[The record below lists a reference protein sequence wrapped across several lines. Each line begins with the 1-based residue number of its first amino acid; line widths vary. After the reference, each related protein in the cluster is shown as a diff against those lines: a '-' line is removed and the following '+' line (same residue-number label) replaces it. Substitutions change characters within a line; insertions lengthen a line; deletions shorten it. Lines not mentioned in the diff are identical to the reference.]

1 MSKYSDFWFDNRK
14 TTLVDDVL
22 SIDDDKP
29 VKKGKDLISL
39 AGHKRAISNFV
50 RIVSGQNIPVKF
62 MSRGDSYTDGKSV
75 TIGSNINEKNF
86 DHVVGLA
93 LHEGSHIAFSD
104 FNAFSDARHLTKV
117 RNFDMTHDRRE
128 FFRGM
133 INYIEDRRVDSLVF
147 KSSPGYKG
155 YYHSLYEKYFNGKK
169 VAKGLGSTMYRELDF
184 ESYMFRI
191 INFTNGGTELNAL
204 PRLADIYRLIDM
216 KNILRLKSTDD
227 VIELAKSVSEIIF
240 GLVDISNGE
249 GDNQNQNQN
258 GQEEENTDSD
268 GTPSDDDNNND
279 SDGEESDE
287 DGSQTSAPTPS
298 DSENSEENSDE
309 SEGEELSERQEKQIK
324 KMFDDQK
331 EMLDGRT
338 KKTKLT
344 KKDEGVVSALSNS
357 NTEMVDTGSTEIGI
371 VKTVVIPSLT
381 AELINSKAFPFF
393 RSLDS
398 DSYEYR
404 NSWGSGK
411 QMVDAIANG
420 FRLGA
425 ILGKKLKVRGEE
437 KDLIFTRQNTG
448 KINKRLI
455 SELGFGNNS
464 VFSQIQKE
472 SFNKANLHISID
484 GSGSMQ
490 GEKFQ
495 KAITSAV
502 AMCKAADMA
511 GNIHVVVDVRYT
523 FNDNPV
529 VLVIYNSKK
538 DKLTK
543 IKTLWN
549 TLRVSGTTPE
559 SLCYEAIMK
568 KFLGCVNGEDNYFIN
583 YSDGAP
589 WFSTG
594 SRYTRE
600 VYYGGERAV
609 KHARKMVKMMK
620 NNGMKIMSYFISGGY
635 MSDTEKDTFTQMYGK
650 DASFIDPTNMMNV
663 ARSMNQKFLEK

>member
-29 VKKGKDLISL
+29 VKKGKDLIGL

-50 RIVSGQNIPVKF
+50 RIVSGQNIPVNF
-62 MSRGDSYTDGKSV
+62 MTRGDSYTDGKSV

-93 LHEGSHIAFSD
+93 LHEGSHIAYSD
-104 FNAFSDARHLTKV
+104 FNAFRDARQLTKV
-117 RNFDMTHDRRE
+117 RNFDMTSERSE

-227 VIELAKSVSEIIF
+227 AIELAKSVSEIIF
-240 GLVDISNGE
+240 GLVDESEGKGE
-249 GDNQNQNQN
+249 GQNQNQN
-258 GQEEENTDSD
+258 GQDEENTDSE
-268 GTPSDDDNNND
+268 GSPSEDNND
-279 SDGEESDE
+279 SSSDGEESSD
-287 DGSQTSAPTPS
+287 DGSQTSDS
-298 DSENSEENSDE
+298 DEE

-324 KMFDDQK
+324 KMFEDQK
-331 EMLDGRT
+331 EMLDGKT

-344 KKDEGVVSALSNS
+344 KKDQSVVSALSNS
-357 NTEMVDTGSTEIGI
+357 NTEMVDTGNTEIGS

-381 AELINSKAFPFF
+381 AELIESKAFPFF

-398 DSYEYR
+398 NSYEYTAA
-404 NSWGSGK
+404 WGGGK
-411 QMVDAIANG
+411 HMVDAIANG

-455 SELGFGNNS
+455 SELGFGNDS

-484 GSGSMQ
+484 GSGSMN

-523 FNDNPV
+523 FNENPV
-529 VLVIYNSKK
+529 VVVVYNSKK

-543 IKTLWN
+543 IKSLWK

-583 YSDGAP
+583 YSDGSP
-589 WFSTG
+589 WFSVG
-594 SRYTRE
+594 SSRHDRD
-600 VYYGGERAV
+600 VYYGGERAIR
-609 KHARKMVKMMK
+609 HTRKMVKMMK

-635 MSDTEKDTFTQMYGK
+635 MSDSEKDTFNRMYGK

-663 ARSMNQKFLEK
+663 AKSMNKKFLEK

>member
-14 TTLVDDVL
+14 TTLVDDIL
-22 SIDDDKP
+22 STDDDKP
-29 VKKGKDLISL
+29 VKKGKDLIGL

-50 RIVSGQNIPVKF
+50 RIVSGQNIPVNF
-62 MSRGDSYTDGKSV
+62 MTRGDSYTDGKSV

-93 LHEGSHIAFSD
+93 LHEGSHIAYSD
-104 FNAFSDARHLTKV
+104 FNAFRDARQLTKV
-117 RNFDMTHDRRE
+117 RNFDMTSERSE

-227 VIELAKSVSEIIF
+227 AIELAKSVSEIIF
-240 GLVDISNGE
+240 GLVDESEGKGE
-249 GDNQNQNQN
+249 GQNQNQN
-258 GQEEENTDSD
+258 GQDEENTDSE
-268 GTPSDDDNNND
+268 GSPSEDNND
-279 SDGEESDE
+279 SSSDGEESSD
-287 DGSQTSAPTPS
+287 DGSQTSDSAPS
-298 DSENSEENSDE
+298 NSDEESEE
-309 SEGEELSERQEKQIK
+309 SEGEELSERQQKQIK
-324 KMFDDQK
+324 KMFEDQK
-331 EMLDGRT
+331 EMLDGKT

-344 KKDEGVVSALSNS
+344 KKDQSVVSALSNS
-357 NTEMVDTGSTEIGI
+357 NTEMVDTGNTEIGS

-381 AELINSKAFPFF
+381 AELIESKAFPFF

-398 DSYEYR
+398 NSYEYTAA
-404 NSWGSGK
+404 WGGGK
-411 QMVDAIANG
+411 QMIEAIANG

-455 SELGFGNNS
+455 SELGFGNDS

-484 GSGSMQ
+484 GSGSMN

-495 KAITSAV
+495 KAVTSAV

-529 VLVIYNSKK
+529 VVVVYNSKK

-543 IKTLWN
+543 IKSLWK

-583 YSDGAP
+583 YSDGSP
-589 WFSTG
+589 WFSAG
-594 SRYTRE
+594 SRNNKE

-609 KHARKMVKMMK
+609 RHARKMVKMMK

-635 MSDTEKDTFTQMYGK
+635 MSDSERDTFTKMYGK

-663 ARSMNQKFLEK
+663 AKSMNKKFLEK

>member
-14 TTLVDDVL
+14 TTLVDDIL
-22 SIDDDKP
+22 STDDDKP
-29 VKKGKDLISL
+29 VKKGKDLIGL

-50 RIVSGQNIPVKF
+50 RIESGQNIPVNF
-62 MSRGDSYTDGKSV
+62 MTRGDSYTDGKSV

-93 LHEGSHIAFSD
+93 LHEGSHIAYSD
-104 FNAFSDARHLTKV
+104 FNAFRDARQLTKV
-117 RNFDMTHDRRE
+117 RNFDMTSERSE

-227 VIELAKSVSEIIF
+227 AIELAKSVSEIIF
-240 GLVDISNGE
+240 GLVDESEGKGE
-249 GDNQNQNQN
+249 GQNQNQN
-258 GQEEENTDSD
+258 GQDEENTDSE
-268 GTPSDDDNNND
+268 GSPSEDNND
-279 SDGEESDE
+279 SSSDGEESSD
-287 DGSQTSAPTPS
+287 DGSQTSDSAPS
-298 DSENSEENSDE
+298 NSDEESEE
-309 SEGEELSERQEKQIK
+309 SEGEELSERQQKQIK
-324 KMFDDQK
+324 KMFEDQK
-331 EMLDGRT
+331 EMLDGKT

-344 KKDEGVVSALSNS
+344 KKDQSVVSALSNS
-357 NTEMVDTGSTEIGI
+357 NTEMVDTGNTEIGS

-381 AELINSKAFPFF
+381 AELIESKAFPFF

-398 DSYEYR
+398 NSYEYTAA
-404 NSWGSGK
+404 WGGGK
-411 QMVDAIANG
+411 QMIEAIANG

-455 SELGFGNNS
+455 SELGFGNDS

-484 GSGSMQ
+484 GSGSMN

-495 KAITSAV
+495 KAVTSAV

-529 VLVIYNSKK
+529 VVVVYNSKK

-543 IKTLWN
+543 IKSLWK

-583 YSDGAP
+583 YSDGSP
-589 WFSTG
+589 WFSAG
-594 SRYTRE
+594 SRNNKE

-609 KHARKMVKMMK
+609 RHARKMVKMMK

-635 MSDTEKDTFTQMYGK
+635 MSDSERDTFTKMYGK

-663 ARSMNQKFLEK
+663 AKSMNKKFLEK

>member
-14 TTLVDDVL
+14 TTLVDDIL
-22 SIDDDKP
+22 STDDDKP
-29 VKKGKDLISL
+29 VKKGKDLIGL

-62 MSRGDSYTDGKSV
+62 MTRGDSYTDGKSV

-93 LHEGSHIAFSD
+93 LHEGSHIAYSD
-104 FNAFSDARHLTKV
+104 FNAFRDARQLTKV
-117 RNFDMTHDRRE
+117 RNFDMTSERSE

-227 VIELAKSVSEIIF
+227 AIELAKSVSEIIF
-240 GLVDISNGE
+240 GLVDESEGKGE
-249 GDNQNQNQN
+249 GQNQNQN
-258 GQEEENTDSD
+258 GQDEENTDSE
-268 GTPSDDDNNND
+268 GSPSEDNND
-279 SDGEESDE
+279 SSSDGEESSD
-287 DGSQTSAPTPS
+287 DGSQTSDSAPS
-298 DSENSEENSDE
+298 NSDEESEE
-309 SEGEELSERQEKQIK
+309 SEGEELSERQQKQIK
-324 KMFDDQK
+324 KMFEDQK
-331 EMLDGRT
+331 EMLDGKT

-344 KKDEGVVSALSNS
+344 KKDQSVVSALSNS
-357 NTEMVDTGSTEIGI
+357 NTEMVDTGNTEIGS

-381 AELINSKAFPFF
+381 AELIESKAFPFF

-398 DSYEYR
+398 NSYEYTAA
-404 NSWGSGK
+404 WGGGK
-411 QMVDAIANG
+411 QMIEAIANG

-455 SELGFGNNS
+455 SELGFGNDS

-484 GSGSMQ
+484 GSGSMN

-523 FNDNPV
+523 FNENPV
-529 VLVIYNSKK
+529 VVVVYNSKK

-543 IKTLWN
+543 IKSLWK

-583 YSDGAP
+583 YSDGSP
-589 WFSTG
+589 WFSAG
-594 SRYTRE
+594 SRHNRE
-600 VYYGGERAV
+600 VYYGGDRAIR
-609 KHARKMVKMMK
+609 HARKMVKMMK

-635 MSDTEKDTFTQMYGK
+635 MSDSERDTFTKMYGK

-663 ARSMNQKFLEK
+663 AKSMNKKFLEK

>member
-22 SIDDDKP
+22 SNNEP
-29 VKKGKDLISL
+29 VQKGKDLISL

-62 MSRGDSYTDGKSV
+62 MARGDSYTDGKSV

-93 LHEGSHIAFSD
+93 LHEGSHIAYSD
-104 FNAFSDARHLTKV
+104 FNAFSDARNLTKV
-117 RNFDMTHDRRE
+117 RNFDMTSERRE
-128 FFRGM
+128 FFRGI
-133 INYIEDRRVDSLVF
+133 INYIEDRRVDSIVF

-155 YYHSLYEKYFNGKK
+155 YYHSLYTKYFNGKK
-169 VAKGLGSTMYRELDF
+169 VAKGLGSNMYRELNF

-191 INFTNGGTELNAL
+191 INFTNEGTELNAL

-227 VIELAKSVSEIIF
+227 AIELAKSVSEIIF
-240 GLVDISNGE
+240 GLIDINEGGGE
-249 GDNQNQNQN
+249 GQNQNQN
-258 GQEEENTDSD
+258 GGEEENTDSE
-268 GTPSDDDNNND
+268 GSPSEDNND
-279 SDGEESDE
+279 SSSDGQESSD
-287 DGSQTSAPTPS
+287 DGSQTSDSAPS
-298 DSENSEENSDE
+298 DSDEETKE
-309 SEGEELSERQEKQIK
+309 SEGEELSERQEKQIE
-324 KMFDDQK
+324 KMFNDQK
-331 EMLDGRT
+331 EMLEGKT
-338 KKTKLT
+338 KKTMLT
-344 KKDEGVVSALSNS
+344 KKDSKVVNALSNS
-357 NTEMVDTGSTEIGI
+357 NTEMVETGSEEIGR

-381 AELINSKAFPFF
+381 AELIESKAFPFF

-398 DSYEYR
+398 DSYEYV
-404 NSWGSGK
+404 SAWSSGK
-411 QMVDAIANG
+411 HMVDAIANG

-455 SELGFGNNS
+455 SELGFGNDS

-511 GNIHVVVDVRYT
+511 GNIHVAVDIRYT
-523 FNDNPV
+523 FNENPV
-529 VLVIYNSKK
+529 VVIVYNSKT

-543 IKTLWN
+543 IKTLWK

-568 KFLGCVNGEDNYFIN
+568 KFLGGVNGEDNYFIN

-589 WFSTG
+589 WFHAG
-594 SRYTRE
+594 SRNNGE

-609 KHARKMVKMMK
+609 KHARKMVKTMK
-620 NNGMKIMSYFISGGY
+620 NNGIKVMAYYISGGY
-635 MSDTEKDTFTQMYGK
+635 MSDTEKDTFTKMYAK

-663 ARSMNQKFLEK
+663 ARSMNQKFLER

>member
-14 TTLVDDVL
+14 TTLVDDIL
-22 SIDDDKP
+22 STDDDKP
-29 VKKGKDLISL
+29 VKKGKDLIGL

-50 RIVSGQNIPVKF
+50 RIVSGQNIPVNF
-62 MSRGDSYTDGKSV
+62 MTRGDSYTDGKSV

-93 LHEGSHIAFSD
+93 LHEGSHIACSD
-104 FNAFSDARHLTKV
+104 FNAFRDARQLTKV
-117 RNFDMTHDRRE
+117 RNFDMTSERSE

-227 VIELAKSVSEIIF
+227 AIELAKSVSEIIF
-240 GLVDISNGE
+240 GLVDESEGKGE
-249 GDNQNQNQN
+249 GQNQNQN
-258 GQEEENTDSD
+258 GQDEENTDSE
-268 GTPSDDDNNND
+268 GSPSEDNND
-279 SDGEESDE
+279 SSSDGEESSD
-287 DGSQTSAPTPS
+287 DGSQTSDSAPS
-298 DSENSEENSDE
+298 NSDEESEE
-309 SEGEELSERQEKQIK
+309 SEGEELSERQQKQIK
-324 KMFDDQK
+324 KMFEDQK
-331 EMLDGRT
+331 EMLDGKT

-344 KKDEGVVSALSNS
+344 KKDQSVVSALSNS
-357 NTEMVDTGSTEIGI
+357 NTEMVDTGNTEIGS

-381 AELINSKAFPFF
+381 AELIESKAFPFF

-398 DSYEYR
+398 NSYEYTAA
-404 NSWGSGK
+404 WGGGK
-411 QMVDAIANG
+411 QMIEAIANG

-455 SELGFGNNS
+455 SELGFGNDS

-484 GSGSMQ
+484 GSGSMN

-495 KAITSAV
+495 KAVTSAV

-529 VLVIYNSKK
+529 VVVVYNSKK

-543 IKTLWN
+543 IKSLWK

-583 YSDGAP
+583 YSDGSP
-589 WFSTG
+589 WFSAG
-594 SRYTRE
+594 SRNNKE

-609 KHARKMVKMMK
+609 RHARKMVKMMK

-635 MSDTEKDTFTQMYGK
+635 MSDSERDTFTKMYGK

-663 ARSMNQKFLEK
+663 AKSMNKKFLEK

>member
-14 TTLVDDVL
+14 TSLVDDVL

-29 VKKGKDLISL
+29 VKKGKDLIGL

-62 MSRGDSYTDGKSV
+62 MTRGDSYTDGKSV
-75 TIGSNINEKNF
+75 TIGSSINEKNF

-93 LHEGSHIAFSD
+93 LHEGSHIAYSD
-104 FNAFSDARHLTKV
+104 FNAFRDARQLTKV
-117 RNFDMTHDRRE
+117 RNFEMTSERSE

-227 VIELAKSVSEIIF
+227 AIELAKSVSEIIF
-240 GLVDISNGE
+240 GLIDESEGKGE
-249 GDNQNQNQN
+249 GQNQNQN
-258 GQEEENTDSD
+258 GQDEENTDSE
-268 GTPSDDDNNND
+268 GSPSEDNND
-279 SDGEESDE
+279 SSSDGEESSD
-287 DGSQTSAPTPS
+287 DGSQTSDSAPS
-298 DSENSEENSDE
+298 NSDEESEE
-309 SEGEELSERQEKQIK
+309 SEGEELSERQQKQIK
-324 KMFDDQK
+324 KMFEDQK
-331 EMLDGRT
+331 EMLDGKT

-344 KKDEGVVSALSNS
+344 KKDQSVVSALSNS
-357 NTEMVDTGSTEIGI
+357 NTEMVDTGNTEIGS

-381 AELINSKAFPFF
+381 AELIESKAFPFF

-398 DSYEYR
+398 NSYEYTA
-404 NSWGSGK
+404 SWGGGK
-411 QMVDAIANG
+411 QMIEAIANG

-455 SELGFGNNS
+455 SELGFGNDS

-484 GSGSMQ
+484 GSGSMN

-495 KAITSAV
+495 KAVTSAV

-529 VLVIYNSKK
+529 VVVIYNSKK

-543 IKTLWN
+543 IKSLWK

-583 YSDGAP
+583 YSDGSP
-589 WFSTG
+589 WFSAG
-594 SRYTRE
+594 SRNNRE
-600 VYYGGERAV
+600 VYYGGDRAV
-609 KHARKMVKMMK
+609 RHARKMVKMMK

-635 MSDTEKDTFTQMYGK
+635 MSDSERDTFTRMYGK

-663 ARSMNQKFLEK
+663 AKSMNQKFLEK

>member
-1 MSKYSDFWFDNRK
+1 MSKYSDFWVDNRK

-22 SIDDDKP
+22 SMDDDKP
-29 VKKGKDLISL
+29 VKKGKDLIGL

-62 MSRGDSYTDGKSV
+62 LSRGDSYTDGKSV

-93 LHEGSHIAFSD
+93 LHEGSHIAYSD
-104 FNAFSDARHLTKV
+104 FNAFSDARNLTKV
-117 RNFDMTHDRRE
+117 RNFDMTSERSE

-191 INFTNGGTELNAL
+191 INFTNSGTELNAL

-227 VIELAKSVSEIIF
+227 AIELAKSVSEIIF
-240 GLVDISNGE
+240 GLVDESEGKGE
-249 GDNQNQNQN
+249 GQNQNQN
-258 GQEEENTDSD
+258 GQEEENTDSE
-268 GTPSDDDNNND
+268 GSPSEDNND
-279 SDGEESDE
+279 SSSDGEESSD
-287 DGSQTSAPTPS
+287 DGSQTSDSAPS
-298 DSENSEENSDE
+298 DSDEESDE
-309 SEGEELSERQEKQIK
+309 SEGEELSERQQKQIE
-324 KMFDDQK
+324 KMFKDQK
-331 EMLDGRT
+331 EMLDGKT

-344 KKDEGVVSALSNS
+344 KKDEQVVNALSNS
-357 NTEMVDTGSTEIGI
+357 NTEMVDTGNTEIGS
-371 VKTVVIPSLT
+371 VKTVVVPSLT
-381 AELINSKAFPFF
+381 AELIESKAFPFF

-398 DSYEYR
+398 NSYEYS
-404 NSWGSGK
+404 NSWGGGK
-411 QMVDAIANG
+411 QMVNAIANG
-420 FRLGA
+420 FRLGT

-455 SELGFGNNS
+455 SELGFGNDS

-484 GSGSMQ
+484 GSGSMS
-490 GEKFQ
+490 GEKFE

-523 FNDNPV
+523 FNENPV
-529 VLVIYNSKK
+529 VVVIYNSKK

-543 IKTLWN
+543 IKTLWK
-549 TLRVSGTTPE
+549 TLRVAGTTPE

-589 WFSTG
+589 WFSVG
-594 SRYTRE
+594 GRYSGYD
-600 VYYGGERAV
+600 VFYGGEKAV
-609 KHARKMVKMMK
+609 KHTRKMVKMMK

-635 MSDTEKDTFTQMYGK
+635 MSDSEKDTFTRMYGK

-663 ARSMNQKFLEK
+663 AKSMNQKFLEK

>member
-14 TTLVDDVL
+14 TSLVDDVL

-29 VKKGKDLISL
+29 VKKGKDLIGL

-62 MSRGDSYTDGKSV
+62 MTRGDSYTDGKSV
-75 TIGSNINEKNF
+75 TIGSSINEKNF

-93 LHEGSHIAFSD
+93 LHEGSHIAYSD
-104 FNAFSDARHLTKV
+104 FNAFRDARQLTKV
-117 RNFDMTHDRRE
+117 RNFDMTSERSE

-227 VIELAKSVSEIIF
+227 AIELAKSVSEIIF
-240 GLVDISNGE
+240 GLIDESEGKGE
-249 GDNQNQNQN
+249 GQNQNQN
-258 GQEEENTDSD
+258 GQDEENTDSE
-268 GTPSDDDNNND
+268 GSPSEDNND
-279 SDGEESDE
+279 SSSDGEESSD
-287 DGSQTSAPTPS
+287 DGSQTSDSAPS
-298 DSENSEENSDE
+298 NSDEESEE
-309 SEGEELSERQEKQIK
+309 SEGEELSERQQKQIK
-324 KMFDDQK
+324 KMFEDQK
-331 EMLDGRT
+331 EMLDGKT

-344 KKDEGVVSALSNS
+344 KKDQSVVSALSNS
-357 NTEMVDTGSTEIGI
+357 NTEMVDTGNTEIGS

-381 AELINSKAFPFF
+381 AELIESKAFPFF

-398 DSYEYR
+398 NSYEYTA
-404 NSWGSGK
+404 SWGGGK
-411 QMVDAIANG
+411 QMIEAIANG

-455 SELGFGNNS
+455 SELGFGNDS

-484 GSGSMQ
+484 GSGSMN

-495 KAITSAV
+495 KAVTSAV

-529 VLVIYNSKK
+529 VVVIYNSKK

-543 IKTLWN
+543 IKSLWK

-583 YSDGAP
+583 YSDGSP
-589 WFSTG
+589 WFSAG
-594 SRYTRE
+594 SRNNRE
-600 VYYGGERAV
+600 VYYGGDRAV
-609 KHARKMVKMMK
+609 RHARKMVKMMK

-635 MSDTEKDTFTQMYGK
+635 MSDSERDTFTRMYGK

-663 ARSMNQKFLEK
+663 AKSMNQKFLEK